1 MGLAISPET
10 VWEGAP
16 RKGSNKNAAVAR
28 PRHRNNRLCILL
40 TMAERWMFRKRYTAN
55 GFYADSE

>member
-40 TMAERWMFRKRYTAN
+40 TMAETLDVSETVYRKWFLR
-55 GFYADSE
+55 